1 MQQLLRVSKRR
12 DVYAGALM
20 VALGLAVSGQS
31 LTYTLGTLSQMG
43 PGFFP
48 LAIGVIMTLLGVAI
62 IATAKPSPEPEP
74 AEAGGPQWRGWIC
87 ITLGILAFI
96 VLGTHGGLVPAT
108 FAVVFISA
116 MGDRRNTW
124 RSASLLAL
132 AAVVVAVVVFWWALH
147 IPFPLF
153 HW

>member
-1 MQQLLRVSKRR
+1 LLRVSKRR

-31 LTYTLGTLSQMG
+31 LTYELGSLSQMG

-48 LAIGVIMTLLGVAI
+48 LAIGIIMTLLGVAI
-62 IATAKPSPEPEP
+62 IATAKPSAAEEPT
-74 AEAGGPQWRGWIC
+74 EAGGPQWRGWIC